1 MHRSERGKL
10 LLELSLPDLV
20 AISAAPF
27 TEAFSTASH
36 ETRKQKLL
44 EPYPNLIQKQNVTE
58 A

>member
-1 MHRSERGKL
+1 MTERDNFVVKA
-10 LLELSLPDLV
+10 LPDLV